1 MCVTELWIIGW
12 VCMCAHLNACM
23 SVSKA
28 HGKTSQ
34 TSYFFKL
41 IHYEVTL
48 WQEKS
53 LPETFINYVIQ
64 NIIEQFRFGG
74 QIQKDRQKINLMN
87 NKNFTF
93 ESENKENIFRQQRL
107 PQE

>member
-1 MCVTELWIIGW
+1 MYLVNVRGGTVDHRMSLH
-12 VCMCAHLNACM
+12 VYARLNACM

-53 LPETFINYVIQ
+53 LQETFINYVIQ
-64 NIIEQFRFGG
+64 NCIEQFRFGG
-74 QIQKDRQKINLMN
+74 EKRKDKH
-87 NKNFTF
+87 KNQFDV
-93 ESENKENIFRQQRL
+93 
-107 PQE
+107 